1 MRRTEIRVALLMVML
16 VLTLAALGC
25 GSREADAPRPMHPP
39 AAHTPPVPAP
49 AAETAAATPPAV
61 TPAATDTP
69 VPAPAPEAQPA
80 EKLAELPQ
88 VAIPA
93 LPAVDQRTAVRDVKM
108 RDVAGREVTLAGLR
122 GKPAMIVF
130 WATWC
135 RPCTM
140 EIPHL
145 VHLQETYA
153 ARGLKIVAVSLD
165 ANGLAAV
172 KPFLEKHPEMT
183 YTVVPNGMEAQAAF
197 GGIRSIPNSFVLDRQ
212 GRIVK
217 QFVGLTAREDLEGWV
232 QAVLRE
238 KS

>member
-1 MRRTEIRVALLMVML
+1 MRRNEIRVALLVVM
-16 VLTLAALGC
+16 AAVALSAFGC
-25 GSREADAPRPMHPP
+25 GSREADAPRPVHAQAANPP
-39 AAHTPPVPAP
+39 A
-49 AAETAAATPPAV
+49 
-61 TPAATDTP
+61 
-69 VPAPAPEAQPA
+69 PAPAPEASPAPPAVAPAQATPPAAEAAAPEAKPA
-80 EKLAELPQ
+80 EQESEMPK
-88 VAIPA
+88 VA
-93 LPAVDQRTAVRDVKM
+93 LPVLPPADQRSAVRDVKM
-108 RDVAGREVTLAGLR
+108 RDVEGREVTLAGLR

-135 RPCTM
+135 RPCSM

-153 ARGLKIVAVSLD
+153 KRGLRIVAVSLD

-217 QFVGLTAREDLEGWV
+217 QFVGLTPGEDLEGWV